1 VYCTYVSCEENS
13 ENKIKRRS
21 YKLLDQGDFVLVHY
35 LVDKEDVLNEH
46 TKSLISKHRERSKEK
61 KIKSEVPDIFNCL
74 YKSPIK
80 MIDFAPETVQEF
92 TETKII
98 LLLESDYTLENLK
111 LLENKIKVK
120 LNNTFIDC
128 KVNSVSSISF
138 ITPPLPSQETVID
151 LYING
156 YKVIDGETNNMIIE
170 IKRISGDSR
179 NLLSRIFSLRG
190 RIYLT

>member
-1 VYCTYVSCEENS
+1 
-13 ENKIKRRS
+13 
-21 YKLLDQGDFVLVHY
+21 
-35 LVDKEDVLNEH
+35 
-46 TKSLISKHRERSKEK
+46 
-61 KIKSEVPDIFNCL
+61 
-74 YKSPIK
+74 
-80 MIDFAPETVQEF
+80 
-92 TETKII
+92 
-98 LLLESDYTLENLK
+98 
-111 LLENKIKVK
+111 
-120 LNNTFIDC
+120 
-128 KVNSVSSISF
+128 VNSVSSISF